1 MLGRLLSPT
10 GLLVAFC
17 VSSALLIAAPEAQGN
32 FVYWTSGSPNSSIA
46 RAKLNG
52 TALNTKFIAGLNS
65 PRSVATDSRFI
76 YWTQG
81 DATNGSIGRANLDG
95 SVANQVFIP
104 HEAGVGN
111 PSAIAVTPSAIYWQH
126 DGNAIGRAN
135 IDGSAPDPGF
145 IATTNGNCGLATD
158 SNFLYFLNA
167 GGTQIGRATL
177 DGAVVAPDFA
187 SIPEAFCGLSVD
199 LNYLYWAS
207 DGGNTVGRVPVG
219 GGAAEADFIDAGTT
233 GGGPSGVAVNPQYV
247 FWGNY
252 DNDVVGRAGINGAG
266 RNPSLIGSAGVTGPL
281 DASQLAAAPSNKI
294 TVNSIT
300 NNRKKGTASII
311 ARVPSAG
318 QVSLDEIGT
327 SPDAG
332 ASAAAVKEITM
343 ALPRAETFELTVKP
357 TGKTA
362 RKLKKRVLKKGRGRV
377 TVSVFIHFVPATV
390 AGVPNTQQVTV
401 TLIKK
406 GRREKP
412 KKFAQGRGGSG
423 PANRRIL
430 GE

>member
-1 MLGRLLSPT
+1 VALV
-10 GLLVAFC
+10 LVA
-17 VSSALLIAAPEAQGN
+17 APPLAHGN
-32 FVYWTSGSPNSSIA
+32 FVYWTSGAPNSSIA

-52 TALNTKFIAGLNS
+52 TALNTKFIAGLND
-65 PRSVATDSRFI
+65 PHGVATDSRFI

-95 SVANQVFIP
+95 SGANQLFIP

-111 PSAIAVTPSAIYWQH
+111 PSGIAVTPSAIYWQH

-135 IDGSAPDPGF
+135 IDGSAPNPSF
-145 IATTNGNCGLATD
+145 ITTSNSNCGLIAE

-177 DGAVVAPDFA
+177 DGAAVAPDFA
-187 SIPEAFCGLSVD
+187 SIPEAFCGLAVD
-199 LNYLYWAS
+199 INYLYWAS

-219 GGAAEADFIDAGTT
+219 GGTAEADFIAAGTAS
-233 GGGPSGVAVNPQYV
+233 GGPSGVAVNPQFV

-252 DNDVVGRAGINGAG
+252 DNDVIGRANVNGAG
-266 RNPSLIGSAGVTGPL
+266 RNPTLIGSAGVTGPL
-281 DASQLAAAPSNKI
+281 DPSQLAAAPSNKI

-300 NNRKKGTASII
+300 NIRKKGTASII
-311 ARVPSAG
+311 ARVPSPG
-318 QVSLDEIGT
+318 QVTMDET
-327 SPDAG
+327 DTPPDAG
-332 ASAAAVKEITM
+332 ASAAAVRPVTM
-343 ALPRAETFELTVKP
+343 TLPRAETFELIVKA

-362 RKLKKRVLKKGRGRV
+362 RKLKNRVLKKGKGRV
-377 TVSVFIHFVPATV
+377 TVSVFIHFVPAGV

-401 TLIKK
+401 TLVKK
-406 GRREKP
+406 GKRKKSRKGVRRP
-412 KKFAQGRGGSG
+412 VTSD

-430 GE
+430 GD